1 MKAVLVGAGFAGR
14 AHAAALR
21 ACGVE
26 ITAVVTVLCMVFKPA
41 WLDKHPLLKRTFL
54 PGRLEMVLHTR

>member
-26 ITAVVTVLCMVFKPA
+26 IAAVVTPREESARAFAKVQIPA
-41 WLDKHPLLKRTFL
+41 SSQIRNPSCRLLIS
-54 PGRLEMVLHTR
+54 